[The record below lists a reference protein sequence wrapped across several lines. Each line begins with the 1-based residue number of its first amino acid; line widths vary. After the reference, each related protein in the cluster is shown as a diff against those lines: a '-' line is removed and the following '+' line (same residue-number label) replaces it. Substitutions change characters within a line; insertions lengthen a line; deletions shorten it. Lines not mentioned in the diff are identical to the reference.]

1 MLRWLICKD
10 SVLGTFFQ
18 LMMVTGI
25 AVINGLGIKNAVNW
39 GTITILCAIPAILTI
54 LVMLSMPES
63 PFYLVRK
70 NCEDDAL
77 KSLIWLRGSNADVNS
92 ELEDLKKSYKKQ
104 RESPTFS
111 YGKLFTEG
119 IYFKPFIVVLV
130 LMFNQQF
137 SGINAVYFNLKPIFL
152 KAGSQIDAGLSAFII
167 SIVRVRNNQ
176 YVFDWI
182 LKKYKFWQVKMSTDI
197 LY

>member
-1 MLRWLICKD
+1 MLGCLIHKD
-10 SVLGTFFQ
+10 TVIGAFFQ

-25 AVINGLGIKNAVNW
+25 AVVNVLGIKNAVNW

-77 KSLIWLRGSNADVNS
+77 KSLIWLRGSHADVNS

-104 RESPTFS
+104 RESPAFS
-111 YGKLFTEG
+111 YAKLFTEG
-119 IYFKPFIVVLV
+119 VYFKPFIVALA
-130 LMFNQQF
+130 LFFNLQF
-137 SGINAVYFNLKPIFL
+137 SGVNAVYFNLKPIFL

-167 SIVRVRNNQ
+167 SMVRVRKIDI
-176 YVFDWI
+176 YPMFLIRSSD
-182 LKKYKFWQVKMSTDI
+182 STNLLI
-197 LY
+197 

>member
-1 MLRWLICKD
+1 MLSCSIHKD
-10 SVLGTFFQ
+10 TVIGAFFQ

-25 AVINGLGIKNAVNW
+25 AVVNVLGIKNAVNW

-104 RESPTFS
+104 RESPAFS
-111 YGKLFTEG
+111 YAKLFTEG
-119 IYFKPFIVVLV
+119 VYFKPFIVALA
-130 LMFNQQF
+130 LFFNLQF
-137 SGINAVYFNLKPIFL
+137 SGVNAVYFNLKPIFL

-167 SIVRVRNNQ
+167 SMVRVRKIDI
-176 YVFDWI
+176 YLMFLIRSSD
-182 LKKYKFWQVKMSTDI
+182 STNLLI
-197 LY
+197 

>member
-1 MLRWLICKD
+1 MLGCSIHKD
-10 SVLGTFFQ
+10 TVIGAFFQ

-25 AVINGLGIKNAVNW
+25 AVVNVLGIKNAVNW

-77 KSLIWLRGSNADVNS
+77 KSLIWLRGSNVDVNS

-104 RESPTFS
+104 RESPAFS
-111 YGKLFTEG
+111 YAKLFTEG
-119 IYFKPFIVVLV
+119 VYFKPFIVALA
-130 LMFNQQF
+130 LFFNLQF
-137 SGINAVYFNLKPIFL
+137 SGVNAVYFNLKPIFL

-167 SIVRVRNNQ
+167 SMVRVRKIDI
-176 YVFDWI
+176 YLMFLIRSSD
-182 LKKYKFWQVKMSTDI
+182 STNLLI
-197 LY
+197 

>member
-1 MLRWLICKD
+1 MIHKNA
-10 SVLGTFFQ
+10 VIGAFFQ

-25 AVINGLGIKNAVNW
+25 AFVNVLGIKNAVNW

-63 PFYLVRK
+63 PLYLVRK

-92 ELEDLKKSYKKQ
+92 ELEDLKKSYTKQ

-111 YGKLFTEG
+111 YSKLFTED

-137 SGINAVYFNLKPIFL
+137 SGINAVYMNLKHIFQQ
-152 KAGSQIDAGLSAFII
+152 AGSQMDAGLSAEII
-167 SIVRVRNNQ
+167 STVRVRNNQ
-176 YVFDWI
+176 
-182 LKKYKFWQVKMSTDI
+182 
-197 LY
+197 

>member
-1 MLRWLICKD
+1 MLGCLIHKD
-10 SVLGTFFQ
+10 TVIGAFFQ

-25 AVINGLGIKNAVNW
+25 AVVNVLGIKNAVNW

-77 KSLIWLRGSNADVNS
+77 KSLIWLRGSNTDVNS
-92 ELEDLKKSYKKQ
+92 ELEDLKKSYQKQ
-104 RESPTFS
+104 RESPAFS
-111 YGKLFTEG
+111 YAKLFTEG
-119 IYFKPFIVVLV
+119 VYFKPFIVALA
-130 LMFNQQF
+130 LFFNLQF
-137 SGINAVYFNLKPIFL
+137 SGVNAVYFNLKPIFL

-167 SIVRVRNNQ
+167 SMVRVRKIDI
-176 YVFDWI
+176 YLMFLIRSSD
-182 LKKYKFWQVKMSTDI
+182 STNLLI
-197 LY
+197 

>member
-1 MLRWLICKD
+1 MLGCLIHKD
-10 SVLGTFFQ
+10 TVIGAFFQ

-25 AVINGLGIKNAVNW
+25 AVVNVLGIKNAVNW

-92 ELEDLKKSYKKQ
+92 ELEDLKKSYQKQ
-104 RESPTFS
+104 RESPAFS
-111 YGKLFTEG
+111 YAKLFTEG
-119 IYFKPFIVVLV
+119 VYFKPFIVALA
-130 LMFNQQF
+130 LFFNLQF
-137 SGINAVYFNLKPIFL
+137 SGVNAVYFNLKPIFL

-167 SIVRVRNNQ
+167 SMVRVRK
-176 YVFDWI
+176 I
-182 LKKYKFWQVKMSTDI
+182 DI
-197 LY
+197 Y

>member
-1 MLRWLICKD
+1 MLGCLIHKD
-10 SVLGTFFQ
+10 TVIGAFFQ

-25 AVINGLGIKNAVNW
+25 AVVNVLGIKNAVNW

-77 KSLIWLRGSNADVNS
+77 KSLIWLRGSNVDVNS

-104 RESPTFS
+104 RESPAFS
-111 YGKLFTEG
+111 YAKLFTEG
-119 IYFKPFIVVLV
+119 VYFKPFIVALA
-130 LMFNQQF
+130 LFFNLQF
-137 SGINAVYFNLKPIFL
+137 SGVNAVYFNLKPIFL

-167 SIVRVRNNQ
+167 SMVRVRKIDI
-176 YVFDWI
+176 YLMFLIRSSD
-182 LKKYKFWQVKMSTDI
+182 STNLLI
-197 LY
+197 

>member
-1 MLRWLICKD
+1 MLGCLIHKD
-10 SVLGTFFQ
+10 TVIGAFFQ

-25 AVINGLGIKNAVNW
+25 AVVNVLGIKNAVNW

-77 KSLIWLRGSNADVNS
+77 KSLIWLRGSTFDVNS

-104 RESPTFS
+104 RESPAFS
-111 YGKLFTEG
+111 YAKLFTEG
-119 IYFKPFIVVLV
+119 VYFKPFIVALA
-130 LMFNQQF
+130 LFFNLQF
-137 SGINAVYFNLKPIFL
+137 SGVNAVYFNLKPIFL

-167 SIVRVRNNQ
+167 SMVRVRNIDI
-176 YVFDWI
+176 YPMFLIRSSD
-182 LKKYKFWQVKMSTDI
+182 STNLLI
-197 LY
+197 